1 MKVGF
6 IGGGSWGTTLANLLS
21 DNGHET
27 LVYDINKDTVDLIN
41 NNHTHPFFDSIINK
55 DVKATNI
62 IKDVVSF
69 ANILVL
75 SVPTKV
81 IRNVMEEIKPLIT
94 TPKLFINVSKG
105 IEPETLLTV
114 SGIANEIFTDNEM
127 KGFVTLSG
135 PSHAEEV
142 IKRKLTLLVA
152 ASKNIEDAEFVQ
164 GLFSNNT
171 YMRVYSSTDI
181 IGVEVAGSVKNAI
194 ALVSGV
200 CTGLGLGENAR
211 AALIDRGALEIIRIV
226 NALGGEKDT
235 VYGLAGIGDLIVT
248 ASSMNSRNFQAGL
261 RIGQGEDVNSVVANS
276 KMVVEGVRV
285 LQSAHEIAHKYDLY
299 LPIIETA
306 YKVIFE
312 KLNVNEA
319 IEFIITAK
327 LKKEQY

>member
-6 IGGGSWGTTLANLLS
+6 LGGGSWGTTLANLLS

-27 LVYDINKDTVDLIN
+27 LVYDVNADTVNLIN
-41 NNHTHPFFDSIINK
+41 SKHTHPFFDSLINK
-55 DVKATNI
+55 NVIATTSLQE
-62 IKDVVSF
+62 VVDYS
-69 ANILVL
+69 NILVL

-81 IRNVMEEIKPLIT
+81 IRQVMEDVKALAKS
-94 TPKLFINVSKG
+94 PKLFINVSKG

-114 SGIANEIFTDNEM
+114 SGIADEIFTSNEM

-142 IKRKLTLLVA
+142 IKRQLTLLVA
-152 ASKNIEDAEFVQ
+152 ASKNIDDAIFVQ
-164 GLFSNNT
+164 ELFSNKT
-171 YMRVYSSTDI
+171 YMRVYTSTDI

-200 CTGLGLGENAR
+200 CTGLGYGENAR
-211 AALIDRGALEIIRIV
+211 AALIDRGAIEIIRIV
-226 NALGGEKDT
+226 SVLGGQKET

-261 RIGQGEDVNSVVANS
+261 KIGQGEDVETVVKNS

-285 LQSAHEIAHKYDLY
+285 LQSAHEIAKKYNLY

-306 YKVIFE
+306 HSVIFE
-312 KLNVNEA
+312 KLNINEA
-319 IEFIITAK
+319 IETILNAK
-327 LKKEQY
+327 LKNE

>member
-6 IGGGSWGTTLANLLS
+6 IGGGSWGSTLANLLS
-21 DNGHET
+21 DNGIET
-27 LVYDINKDTVDLIN
+27 LVYDVNADTVNQIN
-41 NNHTHPFFDSIINK
+41 TLHVHPFFDSVLN
-55 DVKATNI
+55 D
-62 IKDVVSF
+62 DVVATDDLTEVVNFSD
-69 ANILVL
+69 ILVL

-81 IRNVMEEIKPLIT
+81 MRTVMEDVKKIVT
-94 TPKLFINVSKG
+94 SPKLFVNVSKG
-105 IEPETLLTV
+105 IEPGTLLTV
-114 SGIANEIFTDNEM
+114 SGLAEEIFTEKEM

-142 IKRKLTLLVA
+142 IKRKLTVLVA
-152 ASKNIEDAEFVQ
+152 ASKNIEDAELVQ
-164 GLFSNNT
+164 KLFSNKT

-211 AALIDRGALEIIRIV
+211 AALIDRGALEIIRV
-226 NALGGEKDT
+226 VSVLGGEKDT

-261 RIGQGEDVNSVVANS
+261 KIGQGEDVDTVVNNS

-285 LQSAHEIAHKYDLY
+285 LQSVHEIAIKYNLY

-306 YKVIFE
+306 YKVLFE
-312 KLNVNEA
+312 NYNVNDA
-319 IEFIITAK
+319 IETILNAQ
-327 LKKEQY
+327 LKKE

>member
-6 IGGGSWGTTLANLLS
+6 IGGGSWGSTLANLLS

-27 LVYDINKDTVDLIN
+27 LVYDINSDTVDMIN
-41 NNHTHPFFDSIINK
+41 NLHIHPFFESTLNN
-55 DVKATNI
+55 DVVATN
-62 IKDVVSF
+62 DLNEVVNFSD
-69 ANILVL
+69 ILVL

-81 IRNVMEEIKPLIT
+81 MRTIMEDVKKIVT
-94 TPKLFINVSKG
+94 SPKLFVNVSKG
-105 IEPETLLTV
+105 IEPKTLLTV
-114 SGIANEIFTDNEM
+114 SGMAEEIFTEKEM

-142 IKRKLTLLVA
+142 IKRKLTVLVA
-152 ASKNIEDAEFVQ
+152 ASKNIKDAELVQ
-164 GLFSNNT
+164 NLFSNKT
-171 YMRVYSSTDI
+171 YMRIYSSTDI

-226 NALGGEKDT
+226 GVLGGEKDT

-261 RIGQGEDVNSVVANS
+261 KIGQGEDVDTVVKNS

-285 LQSAHEIAHKYDLY
+285 LQSAHEIAIKYNLY

-319 IEFIITAK
+319 IEIILNAQ
-327 LKKEQY
+327 LKKE

>member
-27 LVYDINKDTVDLIN
+27 LVYDINVETVKLIN
-41 NNHTHPFFDSIINK
+41 NSHTHPFFDSVINH
-55 DVKATNI
+55 
-62 IKDVVSF
+62 DVVATSNLGEVVNF
-69 ANILVL
+69 SDILVL

-94 TPKLFINVSKG
+94 TKKLFINVSKG
-105 IEPETLLTV
+105 IEPKTLLTV
-114 SGIANEIFTDNEM
+114 SGIADEIFTNDEM
-127 KGFVTLSG
+127 CGFVTLSG

-152 ASKNIEDAEFVQ
+152 ASKNLADAELVQ
-164 GLFSNNT
+164 KLFSNNT
-171 YMRVYSSTDI
+171 YMRVYTSTDI

-194 ALVSGV
+194 ALVSGI

-248 ASSMNSRNFQAGL
+248 ASSLNSRNFQAGL
-261 RIGQGEDVNSVVANS
+261 KIGQGEDVIDVVNNS

-285 LQSAHEIAHKYDLY
+285 LQSAHEIAKKHNLY

-306 YKVIFE
+306 YNVIFN
-312 KLNVNEA
+312 KLDINEA
-319 IEFIITAK
+319 IETIITAK
-327 LKKEQY
+327 LKKE

>member
-6 IGGGSWGTTLANLLS
+6 IGGGSWGSTLANLLS
-21 DNGHET
+21 DNKHET
-27 LVYDINKDTVDLIN
+27 LIYDINQDTVNLIN
-41 NNHTHPFFDSIINK
+41 EKHTHPFFECILND
-55 DVKATNI
+55 DVKATVNLS
-62 IKDVVSF
+62 DVVNFSD
-69 ANILVL
+69 ILVL

-81 IRNVMEEIKPLIT
+81 IRPVMEQVKALIKS
-94 TPKLFINVSKG
+94 PKLFVNVSKG
-105 IEPETLLTV
+105 IEPHTLLTV
-114 SGIANEIFTDNEM
+114 SGIAEEIFTEREM

-142 IKRKLTLLVA
+142 IKRKLTTLVA
-152 ASKNIEDAEFVQ
+152 ASKNIKDAELVQ
-164 GLFSNNT
+164 SLFSNQS

-211 AALIDRGALEIIRIV
+211 AALINRGALEIIRITLV
-226 NALGGEKDT
+226 LGGERDT

-261 RIGQGEDVNSVVANS
+261 KIGQGEDVNDVVNNS
-276 KMVVEGVRV
+276 RMVVEGVRV
-285 LQSAHEIAHKYDLY
+285 LESAYEISIKHNLY
-299 LPIIETA
+299 LPIISTA

-319 IEFIITAK
+319 IELILSAE
-327 LKKEQY
+327 LKKE

>member
-6 IGGGSWGTTLANLLS
+6 IGGGSWGSTLANLLS

-27 LVYDINKDTVDLIN
+27 LIYDIDPNTVNMIN
-41 NNHTHPFFDSIINK
+41 NLHRHPFFDSYLNDDIG
-55 DVKATNI
+55 ATTNLEE
-62 IKDVVSF
+62 VVDYSD
-69 ANILVL
+69 ILVIG
-75 SVPTKV
+75 VPTKV
-81 IRNVMEEIKPLIT
+81 IRMVMQQVKELVKS
-94 TPKLFINVSKG
+94 PKLFINVSKG
-105 IEPETLLTV
+105 IEPKTLLTV
-114 SGIANEIFTDNEM
+114 SGIANEIFTSKEM

-152 ASKNIEDAEFVQ
+152 ASNNILDAQLVQ
-164 GLFSNNT
+164 QLFSNNS
-171 YMRVYSSTDI
+171 YMRVYTSTDL
-181 IGVEVAGSVKNAI
+181 IGVEVSGSVKNAI

-226 NALGGEKDT
+226 SVLGGEKET

-261 RIGQGEDVNSVVANS
+261 KIGQGEDVESVVNNS

-285 LQSAHEIAHKYDLY
+285 LQSAHEIAVKHNLY

-306 YKVIFE
+306 YKVLFE
-312 KLNVNEA
+312 KLDVGSA
-319 IEFIITAK
+319 IETILTAK
-327 LKKEQY
+327 LKNE

>member
-6 IGGGSWGTTLANLLS
+6 IGGGSWGSTLANLLS

-27 LVYDINKDTVDLIN
+27 LVYDINADTVNMIN
-41 NNHTHPFFDSIINK
+41 NMHTHPFFDSVLNE
-55 DVKATNI
+55 DVVATNNLNE
-62 IKDVVSF
+62 VVDYSD
-69 ANILVL
+69 ILVL

-81 IRNVMEEIKPLIT
+81 MRTIMEDVKKLIK

-105 IEPETLLTV
+105 IEPHTLLTV
-114 SGIANEIFTDNEM
+114 SGIAEEIFTEHEM

-142 IKRKLTLLVA
+142 IKRKLTVLVA
-152 ASKNIEDAEFVQ
+152 ASKNIKDAEIVQ
-164 GLFSNNT
+164 NLFSNKT

-226 NALGGEKDT
+226 GVLGGEKDT

-261 RIGQGEDVNSVVANS
+261 KIGQGEDVDTVVSNS

-285 LQSAHEIAHKYDLY
+285 LESAHEIAVKHGLY

-306 YKVIFE
+306 YQVIFE

-319 IEFIITAK
+319 IETILNAQ
-327 LKKEQY
+327 LKKE

>member
-6 IGGGSWGTTLANLLS
+6 IGGGSWGSTLANLLS
-21 DNGHET
+21 DNKHET
-27 LVYDINKDTVDLIN
+27 LIYDINQDTVNLIN
-41 NNHTHPFFDSIINK
+41 EKHTHPFFESILND
-55 DVKATNI
+55 DVKATTNLS
-62 IKDVVSF
+62 DVVNFSD
-69 ANILVL
+69 ILVL

-81 IRNVMEEIKPLIT
+81 IRPVMEQVKALIKS
-94 TPKLFINVSKG
+94 PKLFVNVSKG
-105 IEPETLLTV
+105 IEPHTLLTV
-114 SGIANEIFTDNEM
+114 SGIAEEIFTEREM

-142 IKRKLTLLVA
+142 IKRKLTTLVA
-152 ASKNIEDAEFVQ
+152 ASKNIKDAELVQ
-164 GLFSNNT
+164 SLFSNQS

-211 AALIDRGALEIIRIV
+211 AALINRGALEIIRITLV
-226 NALGGEKDT
+226 LGGERDT

-261 RIGQGEDVNSVVANS
+261 KVGQGEDVNDVVNNS
-276 KMVVEGVRV
+276 RMVVEGVRV
-285 LQSAHEIAHKYDLY
+285 LESAYEISIKHNLY
-299 LPIIETA
+299 LPIISTA

-319 IEFIITAK
+319 IELILSAE
-327 LKKEQY
+327 LKKE

>member
-27 LVYDINKDTVDLIN
+27 LVYDINKETVDLIN
-41 NNHTHPFFDSIINK
+41 TNHQHPFFDSIINS
-55 DVKATNI
+55 DVKATNVL
-62 IKDVVSF
+62 KEVSDF
-69 ANILVL
+69 ADILVL

-81 IRNVMEEIKPLIT
+81 IRSVMEELKALIKS
-94 TPKLFINVSKG
+94 PKLFVNVSKG
-105 IEPETLLTV
+105 IEPKTLLTV
-114 SGIANEIFTDNEM
+114 SGIAKEIFTPEEM

-152 ASKNIEDAEFVQ
+152 ASENIKDAELVQ
-164 GLFSNNT
+164 KLFSNNA

-226 NALGGEKDT
+226 SVLGGEKET

-261 RIGQGEDVNSVVANS
+261 RIGQGEDAMSVVANS

-285 LQSAHEIAHKYDLY
+285 LQSAHEIAQKYNLY

-312 KLNVNEA
+312 GLNVNDA
-319 IEFIITAK
+319 IEFILSAK

>member
-27 LVYDINKDTVDLIN
+27 LVYDINIDTVNLIN
-41 NNHTHPFFDSIINK
+41 NEHSHPFFDSEINT
-55 DVKATNI
+55 DVIATNNLNE
-62 IKDVVSF
+62 VVDYSD
-69 ANILVL
+69 ILVL

-81 IRNVMEEIKPLIT
+81 IRNVMENIKSLIK

-105 IEPETLLTV
+105 IEPDTLLTV
-114 SGIANEIFTDNEM
+114 SGIAEEIFTSKEM

-142 IKRKLTLLVA
+142 IKRQLTLLVA
-152 ASKNIEDAEFVQ
+152 ASKNIGDAIIVQ
-164 GLFSNNT
+164 ELFSNQT
-171 YMRVYSSTDI
+171 YMRVYTSTDI

-200 CTGLGLGENAR
+200 CTGLGFGENAR

-226 NALGGEKDT
+226 SVLGGEKET

-261 RIGQGEDVNSVVANS
+261 KIGKGEDVDSVVNNS

-285 LQSAHEIAHKYDLY
+285 LQSAHQIAKKYNLY

-306 YKVIFE
+306 YKVLFE

-319 IEFIITAK
+319 IETILTAK
-327 LKKEQY
+327 LKKE

>member
-1 MKVGF
+1 VKVGF
-6 IGGGSWGTTLANLLS
+6 IGGGSWGSTLANLLS

-27 LVYDINKDTVDLIN
+27 LVYDINSDTVDMIN
-41 NNHTHPFFDSIINK
+41 KEHTHPFFECVINE
-55 DVKATNI
+55 DVVATN
-62 IKDVVSF
+62 DLSEVVNFSD
-69 ANILVL
+69 ILVF

-81 IRNVMEEIKPLIT
+81 MRTIMEDVKKVIT
-94 TPKLFINVSKG
+94 SPKLFVNVSKG
-105 IEPETLLTV
+105 IEPSTLLTV
-114 SGIANEIFTDNEM
+114 SGIAEEIFTEKEM

-142 IKRKLTLLVA
+142 IKRKLTVLVA
-152 ASKNIEDAEFVQ
+152 AGKNIKDAELVQ
-164 GLFSNNT
+164 DLFSNKT

-194 ALVSGV
+194 ALISGV

-226 NALGGEKDT
+226 SVLGGEKDT

-261 RIGQGEDVNSVVANS
+261 KIGQGEDVDTVVNNS

-285 LQSAHEIAHKYDLY
+285 LQSAHEIAIKYNLY

-306 YKVIFE
+306 YKVLFE
-312 KLNVNEA
+312 KLDVNEA
-319 IEFIITAK
+319 IETILNAK
-327 LKKEQY
+327 LKKE

>member
-6 IGGGSWGTTLANLLS
+6 IGGGSWGSTLANLLS

-27 LVYDINKDTVDLIN
+27 LIYDINSDTVDLIN
-41 NNHTHPFFDSIINK
+41 SKHIHPFFESQINE
-55 DVKATNI
+55 
-62 IKDVVSF
+62 DVVATTNLDEVLNYSDL
-69 ANILVL
+69 LVL
-75 SVPTKV
+75 CVPTKV
-81 IRNVMEEIKPLIT
+81 IRQVMVDAKKYINS
-94 TPKLFINVSKG
+94 PKLFINVSKG
-105 IEPETLLTV
+105 IEPKTLLTV
-114 SGIANEIFTDNEM
+114 SGIAEEVFTSDEM

-152 ASKNIEDAEFVQ
+152 ASKNIDDAVLVQ
-164 GLFSNNT
+164 NLFSNNT
-171 YMRVYSSTDI
+171 YMRVYCSTDI

-226 NALGGEKDT
+226 SVLGGQKET

-261 RIGQGEDVNSVVANS
+261 KIGQGEDVDSVVNNS

-285 LQSAHEIAHKYDLY
+285 LQSAHEIALKYDLY

-319 IEFIITAK
+319 IETIITAK
-327 LKKEQY
+327 LKFE

>member
-1 MKVGF
+1 MKVSF
-6 IGGGSWGTTLANLLS
+6 IGGGSWGSTLANLLS
-21 DNGHET
+21 DNGHDT
-27 LVYDINKDTVDLIN
+27 LIYDVNKNTVDMIN
-41 NNHTHPFFDSIINK
+41 NEHTHPFFDSLLNS
-55 DVKATNI
+55 DVKATTVL
-62 IKDVVSF
+62 KDVIDFSDV
-69 ANILVL
+69 IVL
-75 SVPTKV
+75 SVPTKFM
-81 IRNVMEEIKPLIT
+81 RSVMCEAKELIT
-94 TPKLFINVSKG
+94 NPKLFINVSKG

-114 SGIANEIFTDNEM
+114 SGIAEEIFSKNEM

-142 IKRKLTLLVA
+142 IKRKLTVLVA
-152 ASKNIEDAEFVQ
+152 ASKNIDDAEFVQ
-164 GLFSNNT
+164 NIFSNNT

-226 NALGGEKDT
+226 SVLGGEKET

-261 RIGQGEDVNSVVANS
+261 KIGQGEDVDTVVANS

-285 LQSAHEIAHKYDLY
+285 LQSSHEIALKYDLY

-312 KLNVNEA
+312 KLNVKEA
-319 IEFIITAK
+319 IETILSAK
-327 LKKEQY
+327 LKKE